1 MKKFLL
7 IIFFTIFCSSSSLAI
22 NKFKYEIL
30 PNSGE
35 FCTDL
40 LQNLN
45 FPGFPKKKD
54 LPIVLNTELL
64 VEDITKVDGKNLDF
78 NSFYTLWVYWKD
90 PRVVGVLKDLG
101 KYEDTEEPSWL
112 CDYEAKT
119 VWGESRKLFDPV
131 VEFYNQKEKPDFV
144 KERVDWIEILSNGTV
159 QSRVRSNGKFKSKFN
174 FKQFPFDTQTFDY
187 KIYAEFPIQFITFK
201 ADTKMEVYKKN
212 LYKAENEDGLDI
224 PSWKVRDVDYYIDR
238 YKEDSYVYDGF
249 VVEIKA
255 KRESAYYLF
264 KIIIP
269 IFFLLVIT
277 WSVFWI
283 YGSEIEAKV
292 NISVVTLLALIA
304 YNFIIDGDLPKLS
317 YLTYLDAYILISYF
331 FAGGATILCVYSYL
345 RYRKYKNKINK
356 VDSYAKIFGPLAYG
370 FLNLIVYNYFF

>member
-30 PNSGE
+30 PNAGE

-187 KIYAEFPIQFITFK
+187 KIYAEFPIQFIKFK
-201 ADTKMEVYKKN
+201 ANTKMEVYKKN
-212 LYKAENEDGLDI
+212 LYKAENEGGLDI

-238 YKEDSYVYDGF
+238 YKEDSYVYNGF

-255 KRESAYYLF
+255 ERESAYYLF

-356 VDSYAKIFGPLAYG
+356 VDSYAKIFGPLVYG

>member
-22 NKFKYEIL
+22 NQFKYEIL

-356 VDSYAKIFGPLAYG
+356 VDSYAKIFGPLVYG
-370 FLNLIVYNYFF
+370 FLNLIIYNYFF

>member
-1 MKKFLL
+1 M
-7 IIFFTIFCSSSSLAI
+7 AI
-22 NKFKYEIL
+22 NQFKYEIL
-30 PNSGE
+30 PNAGE

-78 NSFYTLWVYWKD
+78 NSFYSLWVYWKD

>member
-1 MKKFLL
+1 MKKFL
-7 IIFFTIFCSSSSLAI
+7 IILFFTIFYSSSSLAI
-22 NKFKYEIL
+22 NQFKYEIL
-30 PNSGE
+30 PNAGE
-35 FCTDL
+35 FCKDL

-45 FPGFPKKKD
+45 FPGFPKKEN